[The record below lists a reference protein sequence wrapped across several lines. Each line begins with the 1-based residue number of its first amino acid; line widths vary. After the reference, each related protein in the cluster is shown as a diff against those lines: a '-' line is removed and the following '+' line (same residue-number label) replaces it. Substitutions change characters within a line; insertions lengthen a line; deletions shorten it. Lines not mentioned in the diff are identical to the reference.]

1 MTWLFLFFPFQYIS
15 LYFSADVIT
24 RIFSPSLLFERK
36 LLWVYFHSVRYLT
49 IQSFNINLG
58 FVAPTPPSLPAS
70 HTHTLTHTH
79 KHTQTPP
86 LLGYRTSIKPAPSA
100 KPHWAINHIE
110 SESSN
115 QSLAFSIT
123 HVYTSKHTQ
132 NIYKCLC
139 HIYSWGCFF

>member
-1 MTWLFLFFPFQYIS
+1 MALSFFPISVHLPLFFSRCDYKDF
-15 LYFSADVIT
+15 FS
-24 RIFSPSLLFERK
+24 SLLFERK

-70 HTHTLTHTH
+70 PTHTHTH

-86 LLGYRTSIKPAPSA
+86 LLGYRTSIQPAPSA

-123 HVYTSKHTQ
+123 HVYTSKHTP

-139 HIYSWGCFF
+139 HICFWGCFF

>member
-24 RIFSPSLLFERK
+24 RIFFSSLLFERK

-70 HTHTLTHTH
+70 HTHTHTNTPRLPLFLAIGHQSSQHRLLSLTGQLTTLRVKALINPWPSLSHTYTQVNTH
-79 KHTQTPP
+79 KTYTNVF
-86 LLGYRTSIKPAPSA
+86 
-100 KPHWAINHIE
+100 AIYI
-110 SESSN
+110 
-115 QSLAFSIT
+115 FGG
-123 HVYTSKHTQ
+123 V
-132 NIYKCLC
+132 
-139 HIYSWGCFF
+139 FFK